1 MLNLFQNDSES
12 GMIPFPEYFIRNL
25 YVHRFRLSSRSADT
39 RRRIVRWLFL
49 HFHVYDYH
57 PADAETTG
65 RYLSRER
72 FPPLLFM
79 TLTEDFRKDSS
90 LCLRIISTDFYTLYL
105 EGNVYCDG
113 RCFSGGGQLTAQ
125 LRAELCQ
132 YVGRAYHA
140 DAAVGAPL
148 GAAGSVDRHVH
159 RAVLPRFAVFIL
171 PVAQTVAAA
180 GAGVKEKSRVTV
192 QFISE
197 SWGSFFIPA
206 PTGR

>member
-113 RCFSGGGQLTAQ
+113 RWHNFDCNLFPPESGGNANLFYDGEYMYQPLLLFDGQ
-125 LRAELCQ
+125 
-132 YVGRAYHA
+132 
-140 DAAVGAPL
+140 
-148 GAAGSVDRHVH
+148 
-159 RAVLPRFAVFIL
+159 
-171 PVAQTVAAA
+171 
-180 GAGVKEKSRVTV
+180 
-192 QFISE
+192 
-197 SWGSFFIPA
+197 
-206 PTGR
+206 

>member
-39 RRRIVRWLFL
+39 RRRIVR
-49 HFHVYDYH
+49 
-57 PADAETTG
+57 
-65 RYLSRER
+65 

-113 RCFSGGGQLTAQ
+113 RWHNIRL
-125 LRAELCQ
+125 
-132 YVGRAYHA
+132 
-140 DAAVGAPL
+140 
-148 GAAGSVDRHVH
+148 
-159 RAVLPRFAVFIL
+159 
-171 PVAQTVAAA
+171 
-180 GAGVKEKSRVTV
+180 
-192 QFISE
+192 
-197 SWGSFFIPA
+197 
-206 PTGR
+206 

>member
-12 GMIPFPEYFIRNL
+12 GMIPFPEYFI
-25 YVHRFRLSSRSADT
+25 
-39 RRRIVRWLFL
+39 RIVRWLFL

-113 RCFSGGGQLTAQ
+113 RWHNIRL
-125 LRAELCQ
+125 
-132 YVGRAYHA
+132 
-140 DAAVGAPL
+140 
-148 GAAGSVDRHVH
+148 
-159 RAVLPRFAVFIL
+159 
-171 PVAQTVAAA
+171 
-180 GAGVKEKSRVTV
+180 
-192 QFISE
+192 
-197 SWGSFFIPA
+197 
-206 PTGR
+206 